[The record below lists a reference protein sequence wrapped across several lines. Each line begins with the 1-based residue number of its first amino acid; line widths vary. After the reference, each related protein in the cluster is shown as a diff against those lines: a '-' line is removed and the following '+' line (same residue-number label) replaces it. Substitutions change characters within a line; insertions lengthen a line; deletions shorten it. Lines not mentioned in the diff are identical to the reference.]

1 MEESKQNKIVLLRQM
16 IENAERNIVAA
27 KQILSQI
34 DDSPKRKSTNSEISQ
49 IIEGAFD
56 GEKMVGLDGKKYPI
70 PVNYASKSKL
80 IDGDLLKL
88 TITEDGSFVYK
99 QISPADRRK
108 IIGTIIKDSEGKF
121 SVSSEGRKYNVLLA
135 SLTYFKAEEGDEVT
149 IIVPKER
156 ISKWAAIEAVIENSK
171 EDGVLDTEDNKN
183 ITEEDSTREVED
195 NFEEKNIE
203 YEEADKNKLIEDEW
217 TPDIE
222 EMKKEMQF
230 DEDKEDKEGKGED
243 GQGGILD
250 DLL

>member
-34 DDSPKRKSTNSEISQ
+34 DSSPRKRSIDSGASQ

-56 GEKMVGLDGKKYPI
+56 GEKMMGLDGKKYPI

-80 IDGDLLKL
+80 IEGDLLKL

-108 IIGTIIKDSEGKF
+108 IIGTVMKDSNGKF
-121 SVSSEGRKYNVLLA
+121 YVSSEGRKYNVLLA
-135 SLTYFKAEEGDEVT
+135 SLTYFKADEGDEVA
-149 IIVPKER
+149 IIVPKEK
-156 ISKWAAIEAVIENSK
+156 ISKWAAIEAVIEDS
-171 EDGVLDTEDNKN
+171 EREAVHDTEDNKEF
-183 ITEEDSTREVED
+183 IEEDNIEQVED
-195 NFEEKNIE
+195 SFEEKGIE
-203 YEEADKNKLIEDEW
+203 HEEADKNELIEDEW

-222 EMKKEMQF
+222 EMKKEAQF
-230 DEDKEDKEGKGED
+230 DENKDNDS
-243 GQGGILD
+243 GISD
-250 DLL
+250 DLS

>member
-149 IIVPKER
+149 IIVPKEK
-156 ISKWAAIEAVIENSK
+156 ISKWAAIEAVIENPK
-171 EDGVLDTEDNKN
+171 ENGILDAENDEN
-183 ITEEDSTREVED
+183 ITEEDSTKEVEND
-195 NFEEKNIE
+195 FKEKNIE
-203 YEEADKNKLIEDEW
+203 YEETDKNKLIEDEW

-230 DEDKEDKEGKGED
+230 DKGEEDKGED